1 MNRLLLAALLTS
13 LLLAPLLAVAQGVP
27 SAPSAPSAP
36 KSPSSAVPAA
46 PALPTLPEGLQPFAV
61 EFRTGPAWQ
70 QDKPAQ
76 EQAHFRAHSANL
88 QRLRSAG
95 LLVLGARLDERG
107 FVVIAAAD
115 EAAARA
121 EIDADPSVQAGVF
134 RYQIAPLQVFYGGS
148 LPAARRR

>member
-1 MNRLLLAALLTS
+1 MIRLLSTACLV
-13 LLLAPLLAVAQGVP
+13 APLWASAQ
-27 SAPSAPSAP
+27 STAPSPP
-36 KSPSSAVPAA
+36 TPPAA
-46 PALPTLPEGLQPFAV
+46 APGLPSLPEGLQPFAV

-70 QDKPAQ
+70 ADKPPQ

-88 QRLRSAG
+88 KRLRDAG

-107 FVVIAAAD
+107 FVVIAAVD

-121 EIDADPSVQAGVF
+121 EVDADPSVQAGVF

>member
-1 MNRLLLAALLTS
+1 MTRLLPAALLIV
-13 LLLAPLLAVAQGVP
+13 PLLAVAQGGP
-27 SAPSAPSAP
+27 PPPPLASSAPATAT
-36 KSPSSAVPAA
+36 PSSA
-46 PALPTLPEGLQPFAV
+46 PALPTLPEGLLAFAV

-70 QDKPAQ
+70 ADKPAH
-76 EQAHFRAHSANL
+76 EQVHFRAHSANL
-88 QRLRSAG
+88 QRLRNAG

-134 RYQIAPLQVFYGGS
+134 RYQLAPLQVFYGGS

>member
-1 MNRLLLAALLTS
+1 MRIRFCLAGLT
-13 LLLAPLLAVAQGVP
+13 LAVFTSAGMAQTLSVP
-27 SAPSAPSAP
+27 PSLPQ
-36 KSPSSAVPAA
+36 
-46 PALPTLPEGLQPFAV
+46 LPTVPDGLQPFAV

-70 QDKPAQ
+70 ADKPPN
-76 EQAHFRAHSANL
+76 EQAHFREHSANL
-88 QRLRSAG
+88 KRLRDAG

-107 FVVIAAAD
+107 FIVIAAAD

-121 EIDADPSVQAGVF
+121 EIDLDPSVKAGVF